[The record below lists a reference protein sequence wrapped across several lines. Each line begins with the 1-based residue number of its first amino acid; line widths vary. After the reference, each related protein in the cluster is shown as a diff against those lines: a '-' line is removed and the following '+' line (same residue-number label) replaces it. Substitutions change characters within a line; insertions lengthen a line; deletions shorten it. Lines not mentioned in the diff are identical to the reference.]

1 MRISQEIVLGMAG
14 VRLLKTLG
22 LKPSL
27 YHMNE
32 GHSSFLI
39 IELIKNIMKE
49 KQISFDMAKDIVSS
63 KTVFTTHT
71 PVPAGNDIF
80 PLELVEKYFKD
91 YWERLGIS
99 KEEFFKMGMEPNPK
113 PNSGFN
119 MGILALKVAGK
130 KNGVSKLHGAVS
142 RELFSDV
149 WPEIAPDE
157 SPITY
162 VTNGIHTCSWLSP
175 NLKELYNKYL
185 MPYWQDH
192 IYENSTWEK
201 IAEIPNEELWNAH
214 MQRKQKLMEKAKQN
228 ILERLKRS
236 GYRYEEINE
245 ITSKLNPNAL
255 TIGFARRF
263 ATYKRATLL
272 FRDLERITQI
282 LNNADRPVQILIAG
296 KAHPADKEGQ
306 NLIKYIHE
314 ISMKPQFKG
323 KVFLLENYNMELSRY
338 LISGVDVWL
347 NTPRRPME
355 ASGTSGQKAS
365 VNGAV
370 NFSILDGWWAE
381 GYNQKNGWAIG
392 TNAEYESYEIQ
403 DNCDSESIYQILEN
417 KIIPAY
423 YEKNEKGISDK
434 WMEYMKNS
442 IISTGGKYSTARMLV
457 DYTNQLY
464 MPLIN
469 LYHKYYESLENVA
482 NYNSW
487 KKEMYKNWANIVIT
501 EENNLNNIVIDAGEN
516 IEAHCMV
523 TLPNIE
529 PENVEVQVY
538 YGRIK
543 ENGVLEKIAII
554 PMILET
560 YNEEEKVATY
570 KAKIE
575 LTTGGN
581 YGYTFRVMP
590 KHEMLLDSENL
601 NLVKWI
607 EK

>member
-1 MRISQEIVLGMAG
+1 
-14 VRLLKTLG
+14 
-22 LKPSL
+22 
-27 YHMNE
+27 
-32 GHSSFLI
+32 
-39 IELIKNIMKE
+39 
-49 KQISFDMAKDIVSS
+49 
-63 KTVFTTHT
+63 
-71 PVPAGNDIF
+71 
-80 PLELVEKYFKD
+80 
-91 YWERLGIS
+91 
-99 KEEFFKMGMEPNPK
+99 
-113 PNSGFN
+113 
-119 MGILALKVAGK
+119 
-130 KNGVSKLHGAVS
+130 
-142 RELFSDV
+142 
-149 WPEIAPDE
+149 
-157 SPITY
+157 
-162 VTNGIHTCSWLSP
+162 
-175 NLKELYNKYL
+175 

-192 IYENSTWEK
+192 IYQDSTWEK
-201 IAEIPNEELWNAH
+201 IADIPNEKLWNEH
-214 MQRKQKLMEKAKQN
+214 MVRKQRLMEKAKEN
-228 ILERLKRS
+228 IVERLKRS

-282 LNNADRPVQILIAG
+282 VNNLDKPVQIFIAG

-306 NLIKYIHE
+306 DLIKYIHE

-323 KVFLLENYNMELSRY
+323 KIFLLENYNMELSRY

-365 VNGAV
+365 VNGVV

-381 GYNQKNGWAIG
+381 GYNQRNGWAIG
-392 TNAEYESYEIQ
+392 TNAEYENYEVQ
-403 DNCDSESIYQILEN
+403 DNADSESIYQTLEN

-423 YEKNEKGISDK
+423 YEKDQNGISAK

-457 DYTNQLY
+457 DYCNNLY
-464 MPLIN
+464 MPLAN
-469 LYHKYYESLENVA
+469 LYHNHYESLEEVA
-482 NYNSW
+482 KYNEF
-487 KKEMYKNWANIVIT
+487 KQELYRNWEDIVIT
-501 EENNLNNIVIDAGEN
+501 EENNLDDIVMDAGNNIEVTCRVKLPNIAQEN
-516 IEAHCMV
+516 IEA
-523 TLPNIE
+523 
-529 PENVEVQVY
+529 QVY

-543 ENGVLEKIAII
+543 ENGVVEKIAVI
-554 PMILET
+554 PMELVDIDEENRT
-560 YNEEEKVATY
+560 YTY

-575 LTTGGN
+575 LTTGGD

-607 EK
+607 VK